1 LKSKSRPLGRN
12 QMKSFKFIFF
22 LLSFFL
28 VTGFV
33 KADYLRED
41 DLKSFVVS
49 CYLENKVPVFC
60 SNTQIDDPH
69 LKIYLPLFKSV
80 MIEDKIHAFRI
91 MAAIENLSK
100 RNLIG
105 AKIKLKIKN
114 TDNTIV
120 EFIINEKI
128 KYKMSSKANYS
139 HLIRSD
145 IPKIQQSYQVLHS
158 AYYNADISNFEMV
171 ISELHFE

>member
-1 LKSKSRPLGRN
+1 
-12 QMKSFKFIFF
+12 MKSFNFIFF

-49 CYLENKVPVFC
+49 CYLENEVPVFC
-60 SNTQIDDPH
+60 SNQQIDDPH
-69 LKIYLPLFKSV
+69 LKVYLPLFKSV
-80 MIEDKIHAFRI
+80 MIDDRIHAFRL
-91 MAAIENLSK
+91 MATIENLSK
-100 RNLIG
+100 KNLIG
-105 AKIKLKIKN
+105 AKVILKSKGMDSNVI
-114 TDNTIV
+114 

-128 KYKMSSKANYS
+128 KYKMVSNTNYS

-145 IPKIQQSYQVLHS
+145 VPKVRQAYNVLHS
-158 AYYNADISNFEMV
+158 AYYNADISDFEMA
-171 ISELHFE
+171 ITELYFD